1 MRAVIVEDQGFFLDL
16 LSAALHGRGIEI
28 TGRAGTRAEALQI
41 IDETAPDLALLD
53 IRLTRERDDEGLRI
67 AELVRG
73 RYPDVGLL
81 VLSSY
86 LEPAYAERLLSI
98 EEPPRAI
105 GYLGKERLGDLEELV
120 EALTRIARGGV
131 VIDPYIISKLMSR
144 RRITDPLERLTPHE
158 RRILEFVAEGR
169 SNIGIAQSLG
179 IKISTVERQ
188 LSAIFDKLG
197 LTDAEGR
204 DRRAINLRVLATL
217 TFLRNSTTGR

>member
-1 MRAVIVEDQGFFLDL
+1 MKAVIVEDQGFFLDL
-16 LSAALHGRGIEI
+16 LSAALGGRGIEI
-28 TGRAGTRAEALQI
+28 TGRASTQAEALRI

-67 AELVRG
+67 AELVRA
-73 RYPDVGLL
+73 RYPEVGLL

-98 EEPPRAI
+98 DEPPRAI

-131 VIDPYIISKLMSR
+131 VIDRHIISTLMSR
-144 RRITDPLERLTPHE
+144 RRVTDPLERLTPHE
-158 RRILEFVAEGR
+158 RRILELVAEGR
-169 SNIGIAQSLG
+169 SNVGIAQALG
-179 IKISTVERQ
+179 TKISTVERQ

-197 LTDAEGR
+197 LAEATES

-217 TFLRNSTTGR
+217 TFLRSNAG